1 VHKPGMPEMK
11 RTTEVDMTQLD
22 RIENKLDTLLELMAA
37 ILETEEQE
45 EVQLDLDGAVIPGK
59 DGDEQFL

>member
-1 VHKPGMPEMK
+1 MPEMK